1 MSAKENKD
9 VVVRMVEEA
18 WNGHVPEALGEF
30 MSPDYFNHMAVSGH
44 QRCVEGA
51 KHVQRWLDATFSEP
65 RFDIEDI
72 IADGDMVAIRG
83 TANGTHA
90 GEFFGN
96 PPTGKSFS
104 AEQVHWFR
112 LSGGKVVEHWAVR
125 DDLGQLQQLGLLPEP
140 GAMR

>member
-18 WNGHVPEALGEF
+18 WNGHDPEALGDF

-44 QRCVEGA
+44 QRGVEGA

-65 RFDIEDI
+65 GFDIEYI

-96 PPTGKSFS
+96 PRRARVSPPSRCTGS
-104 AEQVHWFR
+104 A
-112 LSGGKVVEHWAVR
+112 S
-125 DDLGQLQQLGLLPEP
+125 PET
-140 GAMR
+140 R